1 MDLVSLATNLQ
12 PAKLIGDVQIL
23 VARKI
28 LDSEQQQGDAAV
40 KLIQAAE
47 NGVNSA
53 GNSLVAATGLG
64 SQIDVNA

>member
-1 MDLVSLATNLQ
+1 MDLVSLATGLQ
-12 PAKLIGDVQIL
+12 QAKVIGDVQIL

-47 NGVNSA
+47 DGVNNA

-64 SQIDVNA
+64 AQIDVNA

>member
-12 PAKLIGDVQIL
+12 QAKLTGDVQIL

-47 NGVNSA
+47 DGVNNA

-64 SQIDVNA
+64 AQIDVNA

>member
-1 MDLVSLATNLQ
+1 MDLVSLATGLQ
-12 PAKLIGDVQIL
+12 QAKVIGDVQIL

-47 NGVNSA
+47 IGVNSA

-64 SQIDVNA
+64 AQIDVTA

>member
-12 PAKLIGDVQIL
+12 QAKVMGDVQIL

-40 KLIQAAE
+40 KLIDAAE
-47 NGVNSA
+47 QGVNNA

-64 SQIDVNA
+64 AQIDVTA